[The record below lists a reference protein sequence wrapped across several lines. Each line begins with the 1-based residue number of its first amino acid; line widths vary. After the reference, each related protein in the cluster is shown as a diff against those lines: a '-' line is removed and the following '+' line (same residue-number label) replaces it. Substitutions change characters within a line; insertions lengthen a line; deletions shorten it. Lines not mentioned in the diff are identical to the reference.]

1 MKESDISGN
10 SWQESLKHY
19 FPQAIRTRGNSY
31 ARKGRVRLKR
41 ATFKL
46 VTGQVRGS
54 RAYSVEIA
62 QDEEDESKFR
72 ILCTC
77 PYFRR
82 GNACKHLWAA
92 IVAADR
98 TLTGTDAPTASTG
111 KSPSSAASDDA
122 PPPSQSSR
130 NEHPAP
136 RDQDWRSALFPRGA
150 EQNSAV
156 AGLDGAPG
164 EFRLCYEL
172 RLTGWSASLNA
183 YQQYIRRNGEPG
195 RTKGVDWKLLN
206 SAGLPRE
213 DHLVLK
219 ILQVA
224 APGGLSSSFPVR
236 VPRLSHQDLSL
247 LLPCLARSGRCRV
260 HNTDGNV
267 LAFPL
272 REGED
277 LRVTF
282 LPEGNDASRAET
294 LQLKPVL
301 VSLDGENGQG
311 TDLEEA
317 QLICP
322 GSPPCCLLGDTLH
335 RLEGVDSERLEALQ
349 SSGFRVRVPRRE
361 IGDFV
366 EALETHGNAPAV
378 ELPEDLRFR
387 EVQDISPLP
396 RLCLEIGNEGLQG
409 DVAFLYGEFAVSP
422 GDQRQRLLDRQS
434 WSALIRDR
442 EAEGRCLAELE
453 ESGFEPS
460 GDSCACSLE
469 RAPEAIQALT
479 DRGWHVEGKDGK
491 PLRKGTTP
499 SVKVSSSGM
508 DWFDLEGEIEFSDTS
523 VDLPRA
529 VREFLQGNRTV
540 RLDDGSRGM
549 LPLDWLRRH
558 AGELALGLET
568 EGSDSRGP
576 SGESV
581 NLRYHKSQALVVD
594 HMVAQD
600 QHADLE
606 DHFLRIRDELRRFE
620 GLEPREAPAGFRG
633 TLREYQKEGLSW
645 FEFLIRFGFGGVLAD
660 DMGLGKTIQ
669 VLALLQQ
676 RKRDGGHGPSL
687 VVAPA
692 SLVFN
697 WREEAGRF
705 APQLEVVSHVGPDRA
720 TEAGGLEGADL
731 VLTTYGILL
740 RDAAK
745 LSGIEFDIAVLDE
758 SQAIK
763 NSRSKTFRAAKALRA
778 RHRLCLTG
786 TPLENSLAE
795 LWSQMDFLNPGLLRS
810 SSRFEEAVAGPVS
823 RGDAEAGESLRRLI
837 KPFILRRTKE
847 QVAPELPDKAEHT
860 LTCPMLG
867 DQSRLYRQILAHYRE
882 SVLQAVDSKGMNR
895 SKIKVLEGLL
905 RLRQIACHPGLVD
918 PESSDSG
925 KMDKLRELV
934 REVRSGG
941 HKALIFS
948 QYTKLLGLIKQEFDW
963 LGLPYFSLDGRT
975 TQKRR
980 KQRVDAFQETEE
992 SCFFLISLKAG
1003 GTGLNLTAADY
1014 VFILDPWW
1022 NPAVEMQAVDRTHR
1036 IGQEKKV
1043 VSYRLI
1049 TEGSVEEKVLSLQ
1062 EKKQEMVSSVLS
1074 GSNDMIK
1081 NLTRRDLEHLF
1092 S

>member
-1 MKESDISGN
+1 MNQNERSGDL
-10 SWQESLKHY
+10 WQESLKHY
-19 FPQAIRTRGNSY
+19 FPQAVRTRGNSY
-31 ARKGRVRLKR
+31 VRKGRVQLKR
-41 ATFKL
+41 ATSKL
-46 VTGQVRGS
+46 ITGQVRGS
-54 RAYSVEIA
+54 RAYSVEVA
-62 QDEEDESKFR
+62 QDEDEEGKYR

-77 PYFRR
+77 PHFRR

-92 IVAADR
+92 LVAADHA
-98 TLTGTDAPTASTG
+98 LTGTRPAAASR
-111 KSPSSAASDDA
+111 KSPSPAAPDGAA
-122 PPPSQSSR
+122 PSSGSSP
-130 NEHPAP
+130 NEQPAI
-136 RDQDWRSALFPRGA
+136 RDQDWRGTLFPRGTDNK
-150 EQNSAV
+150 EP
-156 AGLDGAPG
+156 APG
-164 EFRLCYEL
+164 VDGQPGGFRLCYEL
-172 RLTGWSASLNA
+172 RLTGWSASLTG
-183 YQQYIRRNGEPG
+183 YQQYIRRDGEPG
-195 RTKGVDWKLLN
+195 RTKGVDWKLLT
-206 SAGLPRE
+206 SSCLPRE

-236 VPRLSHQDLSL
+236 APRLSQQDLSL
-247 LLPCLARSGRCRV
+247 MLPCLARSGRCRV
-260 HNTDGNV
+260 HNTDGAV
-267 LAFPL
+267 LASPL
-272 REGED
+272 REGQD

-282 LPEGNDASRAET
+282 LPEKNAASRTET
-294 LQLKPVL
+294 LQLKPV
-301 VSLDGENGQG
+301 VAPLDGENGDG
-311 TDLEEA
+311 TGLEEA
-317 QLICP
+317 RLVCA

-335 RLEGVDSERLEALQ
+335 RLEGMDSERLAALQ
-349 SSGFRVRVPRRE
+349 ASEFRVRVPHGE

-366 EALETHGNAPAV
+366 EALETEANAPDV
-378 ELPEDLRFR
+378 QLPDDMRFR
-387 EVQDISPLP
+387 EVPDVSPLP
-396 RLCLEIGNEGLQG
+396 RLGLEIGEKGLQG
-409 DVAFLYGEFAVSP
+409 DVAFFYGELAVSP
-422 GDQRQRLLDRQS
+422 GDHRQRLLDRQS
-434 WSALIRDR
+434 WSAVIRGR
-442 EAEGRCLAELE
+442 EAEGRRLAELE
-453 ESGFEPS
+453 ESGFELS
-460 GDSCACSLE
+460 GDACACPLE

-479 DRGWHVEGKDGK
+479 DSGWRVEGKDGR
-491 PLRKGTTP
+491 PLRKGAAP
-499 SVKVSSSGM
+499 SVKVASSGM
-508 DWFDLEGEIEFSDTS
+508 DWFDLEGEIAFSESS

-540 RLDDGSRGM
+540 LLDDGSRGM

-568 EGSDSRGP
+568 EGKDGGSA
-576 SGESV
+576 SGQEAS
-581 NLRYHKSQALVVD
+581 LRYHKSQALVVD
-594 HMVAQD
+594 HMVPQD
-600 QHADLE
+600 GHADLE

-620 GLEPREAPAGFRG
+620 GLEPREAPAGFQG
-633 TLREYQKEGLSW
+633 TLRRYQEEGLSW
-645 FEFLIRFGFGGVLAD
+645 FEFLTRFGFGGVLAD

-676 RKRDGGHGPSL
+676 RRQNGANAPSL

-705 APQLEVVSHVGPDRA
+705 TPQLGVVSHIGPDRA
-720 TEAGGLEGADL
+720 TESGGLEGADL

-740 RDAAK
+740 RDAAR
-745 LSGIEFDIAVLDE
+745 LGGIEFDIAVLDE

-810 SSRFEEAVAGPVS
+810 STRFEEAVAGPAS

-860 LTCPMLG
+860 LTCSMLG
-867 DQSRLYRQILAHYRE
+867 DQSRLYRQTLAHYRE
-882 SVLQAVDSKGMNR
+882 AVLEAVDSKGMNR

-948 QYTKLLGLIKQEFDW
+948 QYTKLLGLIKQEFDG

-1049 TEGSVEEKVLSLQ
+1049 TEGSVEEKVLTLQ
-1062 EKKQEMVSSVLS
+1062 ERKQEMVSSVLS